1 MTVLFPIITV
11 REILEYSCLYVLEMR
26 KKNTC
31 KRKKVQISTC
41 TQVME
46 VLVIS
51 KTCIHYFFFHLAQVT
66 ESMEIKLIFSCTYHQ
81 NSCT

>member
-11 REILEYSCLYVLEMR
+11 KEILEYSCLYVLEMR

-31 KRKKVQISTC
+31 KRKKKQTSTC

-51 KTCIHYFFFHLAQVT
+51 KTDAPTISSFIWLQ
-66 ESMEIKLIFSCTYHQ
+66 
-81 NSCT
+81 

>member
-11 REILEYSCLYVLEMR
+11 IEILEYSCLYVLEMR

-31 KRKKVQISTC
+31 KRKKMQTSTC

-51 KTCIHYFFFHLAQVT
+51 KTDAPTISSFNWLQ
-66 ESMEIKLIFSCTYHQ
+66 
-81 NSCT
+81 

>member
-11 REILEYSCLYVLEMR
+11 KEILEYSCLYVLEMR

-31 KRKKVQISTC
+31 KRKKIQTSTC
-41 TQVME
+41 TQVKE

-51 KTCIHYFFFHLAQVT
+51 KIDASTLSSFIWLQ
-66 ESMEIKLIFSCTYHQ
+66 
-81 NSCT
+81 

>member
-11 REILEYSCLYVLEMR
+11 KEILERTQS
-26 KKNTC
+26 C
-31 KRKKVQISTC
+31 KRKKMQTSTC

-51 KTCIHYFFFHLAQVT
+51 KTDAPTISSF
-66 ESMEIKLIFSCTYHQ
+66 I
-81 NSCT
+81 